1 MAVVVDVDVLD
12 ASTSSTST
20 STTNRRHGA
29 ADADTK
35 DFVGGARI
43 ILLSSTRITYKAE
56 EG

>member
-1 MAVVVDVDVLD
+1 MVAVVADVDVLD
-12 ASTSSTST
+12 ASTSST

-43 ILLSSTRITYKAE
+43 LLSSTRITYKAE
-56 EG
+56 EGW